1 MAASGK
7 KELHRSLSFI
17 HATGMNLQ
25 EFKQKKDNL
34 NVK

>member
-7 KELHRSLSFI
+7 KELHQSPSFI

-25 EFKQKKDNL
+25 VFKQKKDNV